1 MPMLIQVAITC
12 VTETSIM
19 LANSLAVTNSVSFNT
34 LLSAISWSS
43 NSCIR
48 LDAISRFSLRYFA
61 PLFLPLEVRRAN
73 VSFTCF
79 ATSSSLTSCLITGF
93 LKRSLFLFLPA
104 CWLLPPCWLPP
115 FGRSFPPRWKLDALL
130 ISTFSLLIR
139 TRFFLA
145 LGSLLS
151 FESFVLLSS
160 RRISLI
166 IASFISF
173 F

>member
-12 VTETSIM
+12 VTEISIM
-19 LANSLAVTNSVSFNT
+19 LANSLAVTNSVSFNI

-43 NSCIR
+43 SSCIR
-48 LDAISRFSLRYFA
+48 LDAMSRFSLRYFA
-61 PLFLPLEVRRAN
+61 PLFLPLEVRRAK

-104 CWLLPPCWLPP
+104 CWLLPPCWPP
-115 FGRSFPPRWKLDALL
+115 FRRSFPPRWKLDALL
-130 ISTFSLLIR
+130 ISTFSLLMR
-139 TRFFLA
+139 TRFFLPLA
-145 LGSLLS
+145 SLP
-151 FESFVLLSS
+151 SFVLLSS

-166 IASFISF
+166 MASFISF